1 MKWKRTLL
9 KIIHWQAQGTNQKK
23 LILGLS
29 IITGVI
35 AGLAAVV
42 LKTLVH
48 YMEVVV
54 KWGFGASSSHENFL
68 FLATPIL
75 GILLTITFLRYFI
88 KEDIGHGISKI
99 LYAISRKKSKIKP
112 HNMYSSIVACSL
124 TSGFGGSVGMEAPIV
139 FTGSSIGSNIGQF
152 FRLNYRTITLLVGC
166 GAAGAV
172 SGIFKAPVT
181 GVIFVLEVL
190 MLDLTTVSIVP
201 LLLASVSAAV
211 VSHLFLGNQIVFYF
225 SLKETFQ
232 FHNILFYIPL
242 GILCGLLSIYLSRT
256 NHYIEDKMKGIK
268 SIYKKLLLGG
278 VVLGALI
285 FLFPPLYGEGYL
297 SMKSILG
304 GQQAELL
311 ANSPF
316 FSWGNNSWLFLAF
329 MCLLIFFKVIATAI
343 TTGAGGIGGIFAPTL
358 FIGGAAGFAFSR
370 FVNLFTHKFHLSES
384 NFTLVGMAGLMAGTM
399 HAPLTAIFLIAEITG
414 GYELFIPLMVTAGFA
429 YLVSKLIEPHSIYNK
444 RLAKEGALLTHNKDK
459 AVLTLLKLQSVI
471 EKNYTPVHPKQPL
484 GDLVK
489 VVAHS
494 KRNIFPVI
502 DNENNFVAVVTLDSI
517 REIMFEKERY
527 IDTLVSDLMH
537 PPVSQVSSDE
547 SMESVMEKFNDS
559 GYWNL
564 PVIDNG
570 KYVGFVS
577 RSNLFSAYRKL
588 LVEFSDE

>member
-1 MKWKRTLL
+1 MWFQRLL
-9 KIIHWQAQGTNQKK
+9 VKVIRWQAQGNNQKK
-23 LILGLS
+23 FILGLS
-29 IITGVI
+29 IITGTI
-35 AGLAAVV
+35 AGLAAVL
-42 LKTLVH
+42 LKTIVH
-48 YMEVVV
+48 YMEVLV
-54 KWGFGASSSHENFL
+54 KWGFGASSSQGNFL
-68 FLATPIL
+68 YLATPLL
-75 GILLTITFLRYFI
+75 GILLTIIFLRTFI

-99 LYAISRKKSKIKP
+99 LFAISRKKSKIKP

-152 FRLNYRTITLLVGC
+152 FRLNYRTITLLIGC

-172 SGIFKAPVT
+172 SGIFKAPIT

-211 VSHLFLGNQIVFYF
+211 VSHLLLGNQIVFYF
-225 SLKETFQ
+225 TLKEVFQ

-242 GILCGLLSIYLSRT
+242 GALCGLLSIYLIRI
-256 NHYIEDKMKGIK
+256 NHYVEDKMKTVK
-268 SIYKKLLLGG
+268 NTYRKLIFGG
-278 VVLGALI
+278 VALGALI

-316 FSWGNNSWLFLAF
+316 FSWGNNSWLFLCF

-343 TTGAGGIGGIFAPTL
+343 TTGTGGIGGIFAPTL
-358 FIGGAAGFAFSR
+358 FIGGTAGFAFSR
-370 FVNLFTHKFHLSES
+370 FINLFTDKIHLSES

-414 GYELFIPLMVTAGFA
+414 GYGLFIPLMLTAGFG
-429 YLVSKLIEPHSIYNK
+429 YMVSKLIEPHSIYNK
-444 RLAKEGALLTHNKDK
+444 RLAKEGALITHNKDK
-459 AVLTLLKLQSVI
+459 AVLTLLKIDSVI
-471 EKNYTPVHPKQPL
+471 EKNYTTVNPKQYL

-489 VVAHS
+489 VISQS
-494 KRNIFPVI
+494 KRNIFPVV
-502 DNENNFVAVVTLDSI
+502 DNENNFIAVVTLDNI
-517 REIMFEKERY
+517 REIMFNKNRY
-527 IDTLVSDLMH
+527 QDTFVSDLMH
-537 PPVSQVSSDE
+537 PPVSQISSGD
-547 SMESVMEKFNDS
+547 SMESVMEKFSNS

-564 PVIDNG
+564 PVIDDG
-570 KYVGFVS
+570 KYIGFIS